1 MFKQIISY
9 NNKCGCFGAGGGGR
23 GGINNLWTGLN
34 NELVMIKKII

>member
-1 MFKQIISY
+1 M
-9 NNKCGCFGAGGGGR
+9 CVCFLEGGGGR